1 MGDRAIGVDIG
12 GTKIVAGVVDGDG
25 AIEQRQRRPTPVDD
39 AATLVR
45 TTVDVISELEAADAP
60 VGVGVA
66 GWVDLDGRVR
76 TSPNVPGLVDE
87 PIRER
92 LEAELGSPV
101 TVLNDADAAAWGEFC
116 LGAGRDVDALAMFMV
131 GTGVGGGLVLHGQL
145 VRGAH
150 GAAGELGHLLVDEG
164 GPRCACGN
172 HGCVEAHA
180 SGHAIARK
188 AHERRDAGALAA
200 GSPLESTNLCGED
213 VAAAAAGGDADAL
226 AVLADAGFWLGV
238 GVASVVNAFDPA
250 TVVIGG
256 GAAGA
261 GEHLLEPARRACA
274 VRVLGAPTRKAP
286 PLVPGELADPGVIG
300 AGLVA
305 RRDRSG

>member
-12 GTKIVAGVVDGDG
+12 GTKIAAGVVDVDG
-25 AIEQRQRRPTPVDD
+25 TILRRQRRPTPVDD
-39 AATLVR
+39 AATLIR
-45 TTVDVISELEAADAP
+45 ATVEVIADLDAADAP

-76 TSPNVPGLVDE
+76 TSPNLPALVDE

-92 LEAELGSPV
+92 LEAELSSPV
-101 TVLNDADAAAWGEFC
+101 AVLNDADAAAWGEFC

-164 GPRCACGN
+164 GPLCACGN
-172 HGCVEAHA
+172 HGCLEAHA
-180 SGHAIARK
+180 SGNAIARK
-188 AHERRDAGALAA
+188 AHERRVHGALA
-200 GSPLESTNLCGED
+200 GDSPLASEDLRGED
-213 VAAAAAGGDADAL
+213 VAAAAADGNADAL

-261 GEHLLEPARRACA
+261 GEYLLEPARRACA
-274 VRVLGAPTRKAP
+274 MRVLGAPTRKAP
-286 PLVPGELADPGVIG
+286 PLVPGELDDPGLVG

-305 RRDRSG
+305 HHDRSG